1 MLRKVKIGILGL
13 IFSNI
18 SFAQSISD
26 LQLKYQK
33 IACKIL
39 EKSYETCFEAS
50 QRLNIF
56 KDKSGCNELSIEI
69 FKATVE
75 EYKATDEAFLELA
88 KRASLVCFKA
98 CMGEDE
104 IYNNIKEECG
114 N

>member
-1 MLRKVKIGILGL
+1 MAQRDQNKALTKEELDRVHERIKEVRSEIGFTVGDNITYDLLYKV
-13 IFSNI
+13 
-18 SFAQSISD
+18 
-26 LQLKYQK
+26 LKWVNSRVDYHTDQ
-33 IACKIL
+33 
-39 EKSYETCFEAS
+39 
-50 QRLNIF
+50 
-56 KDKSGCNELSIEI
+56 
-69 FKATVE
+69 E